1 MIFKVTH
8 TTTYD
13 YANNVSLSHHL
24 LRLRPREL
32 PHQRCLGYEVR
43 IEPKPAVAEQHFD
56 YFGNAVTFVT
66 IEGPHRALM
75 VKSVSEVAVTRPPAP
90 LPAET
95 PAWETVREF
104 SRGRQIGQA
113 LAASEFI
120 FDSPL
125 IQTADDFGVYAAPS
139 FPKGRPILE
148 AVLNLTARI
157 HHDFKFDPKA
167 TTLATPLEEVF
178 KNRRGV
184 CQDFAQLEIAC
195 LRSLGLPAR
204 YVSGYLET
212 LPPPGKARLT
222 GTDASHAW
230 VSFYCYGLGWIEVD
244 PTNNLIPTTRHI
256 AVARGRD
263 FNDVSPLRGVIL
275 GAGDHTLKVAV
286 DVVAVEETVEPAAAK
301 TPSAEQT
308 SSKRDPNYGQRT
320 PAKPEI

>member
-1 MIFKVTH
+1 MIFKITH

-13 YANNVSLSHHL
+13 YADSVSLSHHL

-43 IEPKPAVAEQHFD
+43 IEPKPAIAEPYFD

-66 IEGPHRALM
+66 IEGAHKTLI
-75 VKSVSEVAVTRPPAP
+75 VKSGSEVSVTRPAAP

-95 PAWETVREF
+95 PAWESVREF

-113 LAASEFI
+113 LDASEYI

-125 IQTADDFGVYAAPS
+125 IQTADDFAAYAAPS
-139 FPKGRPILE
+139 FAKGRPILD

-204 YVSGYLET
+204 YVSGYVET
-212 LPPPGKARLT
+212 VPPPGKARLT
-222 GTDASHAW
+222 GADASHAW
-230 VSFYCYGLGWIEVD
+230 ISFYCYGLGWIEVD
-244 PTNNLIPTTRHI
+244 PTNNVIPTTRHI
-256 AVARGRD
+256 GVARGRD
-263 FNDVSPLRGVIL
+263 FSDVSPIRGVIL
-275 GAGDHTLKVAV
+275 GAGEHTLKVAV
-286 DVVAVEETVEPAAAK
+286 DVVAMEETVEPSVSENAVARADIVQ
-301 TPSAEQT
+301 A
-308 SSKRDPNYGQRT
+308 R
-320 PAKPEI
+320 AKPQI

>member
-1 MIFKVTH
+1 MIFKITH

-13 YANNVSLSHHL
+13 YADSVSLSHHL

-32 PHQRCLGYEVR
+32 PHQRCLGHEVR

-66 IEGPHRALM
+66 IEGRAQNTDGEIRER
-75 VKSVSEVAVTRPPAP
+75 SVGDASAACL

-113 LAASEFI
+113 LDASEFI

-139 FPKGRPILE
+139 FPKGRPIFD
-148 AVLNLTARI
+148 AVLDLTARI

-212 LPPPGKARLT
+212 RSAARQ
-222 GTDASHAW
+222 S
-230 VSFYCYGLGWIEVD
+230 SVD
-244 PTNNLIPTTRHI
+244 RSRRITR
-256 AVARGRD
+256 VG
-263 FNDVSPLRGVIL
+263 FVLLLRPRL
-275 GAGDHTLKVAV
+275 D
-286 DVVAVEETVEPAAAK
+286 
-301 TPSAEQT
+301 
-308 SSKRDPNYGQRT
+308 
-320 PAKPEI
+320 